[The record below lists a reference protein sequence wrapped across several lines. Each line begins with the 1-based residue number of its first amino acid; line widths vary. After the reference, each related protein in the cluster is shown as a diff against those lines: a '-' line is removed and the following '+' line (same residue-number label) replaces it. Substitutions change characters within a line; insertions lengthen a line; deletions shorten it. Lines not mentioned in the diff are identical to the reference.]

1 MDTQPKIA
9 IDSNLITY
17 LLEAMSPGYDPLS
30 DQLSNERRAM
40 IRIALYI
47 HYKIYVLPTVKAEYN
62 RIPDRMKR
70 LEHEGQTIL
79 NTRQWKFDDQRVEE
93 RKKDFLLYH
102 KNKEADC
109 RILAEA
115 EYVKM
120 NILLSYDKK
129 FIEKLNLKANG
140 LEIIRPTEYW
150 DRMDVSPMAQPKR
163 RPVPSTPLWQLRWWW
178 RIDGL

>member
-1 MDTQPKIA
+1 MDKQPKIT
-9 IDSNLITY
+9 IDSNAITF
-17 LLEAMSPGYDPLS
+17 LLGAMSPGYDPLS
-30 DQLSNERRAM
+30 DSLSNERRAI

-47 HYKIYVLPTVKAEYN
+47 RKIKVPPTVTAECK
-62 RIPDRMKR
+62 RIPNMLKR

-79 NTRQWKFDDQRVEE
+79 DARPWKLDDQRVEE
-93 RKKDFLLYH
+93 RKNDFLLCH
-102 KNKEADC
+102 ENKEADC

-120 NILLSYDKK
+120 NILLSFDNK
-129 FIEKLNLKANG
+129 FIKNLNFKANG

-150 DRMDVSPMAQPKR
+150 DRMDVSPLLQPAR
-163 RPVPSTPLWQLRWWW
+163 RPEPSTPLWKLRWWW